1 MEASPVTVAGTL
13 RDQSSGFARAPRI
26 LEVLYS
32 FRVGGSELVGLDLA
46 RQLVE
51 SGAEV
56 YCAAIDA
63 EPGPLQERCAQ
74 YGISVVDLRIA
85 TRNPLTRNGLSLA
98 LAHRLKDLHLDAVHL
113 QHFLALNKLGLPA
126 RLAGIRRVVVTEHS
140 VLDASQ
146 SRAGRFRIRL
156 NWRLAS
162 TITVV
167 HDGIKEYLCGQ
178 LGIPEHRV
186 EVIPIGIETGKYHRH
201 DRQARRTALGIGDEV
216 VFIFVGRLAP
226 VKNIAGL
233 VAAFLAVQSRSR
245 VPSRLLILG
254 TGEEQSAVQMLI
266 DHHPFGRQVV
276 LVGEQADVR
285 SYLAAADVFVLNSR
299 SEGTPRALLEAMA
312 VGLPAIC
319 PAVGNIPTMIAGRGW
334 LTDPSDAAS
343 LENAM
348 HYVLQNPTAIDEAG
362 STCTTYVR
370 ENFDARRA
378 VDRYRQLLLNR
389 DSVARPENDAT

>member
-1 MEASPVTVAGTL
+1 MKAP
-13 RDQSSGFARAPRI
+13 APRI
-26 LEVLYS
+26 LEVLFS

-63 EPGPLQERCAQ
+63 GPGPLRERCAQ
-74 YGISVVDLRIA
+74 YGIRVVDLRIP
-85 TRNPLTRNGLSLA
+85 TRNPLTRNGFSIA
-98 LAHRLKDLHLDAVHL
+98 LARRLKELQLDAVHL

-146 SRAGRFRIRL
+146 SRAVRFRIRL

-162 TITVV
+162 AITVV
-167 HDGIKEYLCGQ
+167 HEGIQEYLCRH
-178 LGIPEHRV
+178 LGIPERCV
-186 EVIPIGIETGKYHRH
+186 EVIPIGIETEKYHRD
-201 DRQARRTALGIGDEV
+201 DRLARRTALGFGDEM

-226 VKNIAGL
+226 VKNVPGL
-233 VAAFLAVQSRSR
+233 VEAFLAVQSKSR
-245 VPSRLLILG
+245 LPSRLLIVG
-254 TGEEQSAVQMLI
+254 DGEDQAAVRALI
-266 DHHPFGRQVV
+266 EGNPSGHRVV
-276 LVGEQADVR
+276 LAGEQADVR
-285 SYLAAADVFVLNSR
+285 SYLAAADIFVLNSR

-319 PAVGNIPTMIAGRGW
+319 PAVGNIPSMIAGRGW
-334 LTDPSDAAS
+334 LTDSSDPAS

-348 HYVLQNPTAIDEAG
+348 LHLLQNPAAVEEAG
-362 STCTTYVR
+362 RGCASYVR
-370 ENFDARRA
+370 ENFDTGRS
-378 VDRYRQLLLNR
+378 VDRYRQLLLNQ
-389 DSVARPENDAT
+389 DSPQ

>member
-1 MEASPVTVAGTL
+1 MNAPV
-13 RDQSSGFARAPRI
+13 PRI

-46 RQLVE
+46 KQLVE

-63 EPGPLQERCAQ
+63 GPGPLRERCKQ
-74 YGISVVDLRIA
+74 YGIRVVDLHIP

-98 LAHRLKDLHLDAVHL
+98 LTCRLRDLRLDAVHL

-126 RLAGIRRVVVTEHS
+126 RLAGIERVVVTEHS

-146 SRAGRFRIRL
+146 TRAGRFRIRL

-167 HDGIKEYLCGQ
+167 HEGIKEYLCGH
-178 LGIPEHRV
+178 LGIPERRV
-186 EVIPIGIETGKYHRH
+186 EVIPIGIETEKYHRD
-201 DRQARRTALGIGDEV
+201 DRLLRRTALGIGDEV
-216 VFIFVGRLAP
+216 VFMFVGRLAP
-226 VKNIAGL
+226 VKNVPGL
-233 VAAFLAVQSRSR
+233 VAAFLAVQSKSR
-245 VPSRLLILG
+245 VPARLLIVG
-254 TGEEQSAVQMLI
+254 GGEDSAVRTLI
-266 DHHPFGRQVV
+266 ERHPLGHRVT
-276 LVGEQADVR
+276 LCGEQTDVR
-285 SYLAAADVFVLNSR
+285 SYLAAADLFVLNSR

-319 PAVGNIPTMIAGRGW
+319 PAVGNIPSMIAGRGW
-334 LTDPSDAAS
+334 LTDPSDPVS

-348 HYVLQNPTAIDEAG
+348 HFVLENPAAVAEAG
-362 STCTTYVR
+362 RRCSTYVR
-370 ENFDARRA
+370 ENFDSQRSI
-378 VDRYRQLLLNR
+378 DRYRQLLLN
-389 DSVARPENDAT
+389 

>member
-1 MEASPVTVAGTL
+1 MN
-13 RDQSSGFARAPRI
+13 DQVPRI

-51 SGAEV
+51 KGVEV

-63 EPGPLQERCAQ
+63 GPGPLRERCAQ
-74 YGISVVDLRIA
+74 YGIRVVELHIS
-85 TRNPLTRNGLSLA
+85 TRNPLTRNGLSIA
-98 LAHRLKDLHLDAVHL
+98 LARRLKELQLDAVHF

-146 SRAGRFRIRL
+146 SSAVRFRIRL
-156 NWRLAS
+156 NWRLAN

-167 HDGIKEYLCGQ
+167 HEGIKEYLCRH
-178 LGIPEHRV
+178 LGIPERRV
-186 EVIPIGIETGKYHRH
+186 EVIPIGIETEKYGRG
-201 DRQARRTALGIGDEV
+201 DRLARRSALGIGDEM

-226 VKNIAGL
+226 VKNVPGL
-233 VAAFLAVQSRSR
+233 VEAFLAVQPKSRL
-245 VPSRLLILG
+245 PSRLLIVG
-254 TGEEQSAVQMLI
+254 DGEDQTAVQKLI
-266 DHHPFGRQVV
+266 EGHPSGHRVV
-276 LVGEQADVR
+276 LAGEQGDVR
-285 SYLAAADVFVLNSR
+285 SYLAAADIFVLNSR

-319 PAVGNIPTMIAGRGW
+319 PVVGNIPSMIAGRGW
-334 LTDPSDAAS
+334 LTESSDPTS

-348 HYVLQNPTAIDEAG
+348 LYALENPAAVEEAG
-362 STCTTYVR
+362 RGCAAYVR
-370 ENFDARRA
+370 ENFDTGRS
-378 VDRYRQLLLNR
+378 VDRYRQLLLNKDILR
-389 DSVARPENDAT
+389 